1 MASRCAAGICCKG
14 GAGAAAGQ
22 LLVAGGFDFSQEESL
37 ASCESIDIADLLA
50 ERPAV
55 QACPSLQHARAC
67 PGLAAASEAVL
78 AVGGGSSMFTAAE
91 AFRSVEVLRTAAT
104 KWQYGP
110 TLQRPRCA
118 AGVCVTSAG
127 HVYAISGYAG
137 NDCYEDSVEWADG
150 SSEGLLRGWFPGP
163 ALSQARAGCAACF
176 GPDGRVWVLGGGC
189 DESASLDTVECL
201 DPREG
206 RWCQAPC
213 MPGRRRCF
221 AASFGIDRKLYIYGG
236 WNRERWHE
244 DSAARLDL
252 RNLRWE
258 TLASPVSEAPAQ
270 TNSVIPYH
278 FVNGAMSSSSSPS
291 LARPF
296 ADLPHGATPPLSRR
310 GEGHLLGGPLGST
323 GYPPRHVLTS
333 PRKSPG
339 DVRFGGPLGA
349 TMGATIYTPRQV
361 LVSPRLTP
369 RMPAGATSVIAY
381 APGLPS
387 GFIPVAAAPKVSRPV
402 EVAVRKQ
409 TPRFIRVSA
418 RSQERIPPISREVTA
433 AASAAALAAAPV
445 AATDGAAREVELEA
459 FPKQADAASHVASPR
474 SPHAV
479 AAPEVASPPGLEASP
494 RDPLYHPP
502 LAHAASD
509 IQASPMVRQRT
520 LPGYLGQAMQPQ
532 MPPERQSSIAVIT
545 TITAPSYAVAVP
557 RPSSVG
563 RGSLSRAPRAP
574 ELTSDRP
581 PARAVGEALRADS
594 RRRWRRPAP
603 THAPGTPGVAPHVPA
618 APVAAA
624 RVHGPCHGR
633 TSWSGTPPA
642 SAPVSAPPAQS
653 RQGEGDFTPAFFRL
667 QEKLS
672 YLAEEGTVQWP
683 CTSTADGLQLEG
695 AVGFKVDPDLE
706 TVSCE
711 SGPKFA
717 SPPVRNLG
725 KPQIVQ
731 TGHVEA
737 ALSRGKGSANPLV
750 AGLLG

>member
-1 MASRCAAGICCKG
+1 
-14 GAGAAAGQ
+14 
-22 LLVAGGFDFSQEESL
+22 
-37 ASCESIDIADLLA
+37 
-50 ERPAV
+50 
-55 QACPSLQHARAC
+55 
-67 PGLAAASEAVL
+67 
-78 AVGGGSSMFTAAE
+78 
-91 AFRSVEVLRTAAT
+91 
-104 KWQYGP
+104 
-110 TLQRPRCA
+110 
-118 AGVCVTSAG
+118 
-127 HVYAISGYAG
+127 
-137 NDCYEDSVEWADG
+137 
-150 SSEGLLRGWFPGP
+150 
-163 ALSQARAGCAACF
+163 
-176 GPDGRVWVLGGGC
+176 
-189 DESASLDTVECL
+189 
-201 DPREG
+201 
-206 RWCQAPC
+206 
-213 MPGRRRCF
+213 
-221 AASFGIDRKLYIYGG
+221 
-236 WNRERWHE
+236 
-244 DSAARLDL
+244 
-252 RNLRWE
+252 
-258 TLASPVSEAPAQ
+258 
-270 TNSVIPYH
+270 
-278 FVNGAMSSSSSPS
+278 MSSSSSPS

-349 TMGATIYTPRQV
+349 TMGAIYTPRQV

-387 GFIPVAAAPKVSRPV
+387 GFIPVAPAPKVSRPV

-418 RSQERIPPISREVTA
+418 RSQERILPISREVTSAAPA
-433 AASAAALAAAPV
+433 AASAAAPAAAPA

-474 SPHAV
+474 SPHAL
-479 AAPEVASPPGLEASP
+479 AAPEVASPTGLEASP
-494 RDPLYHPP
+494 RDQLYHSP

-509 IQASPMVRQRT
+509 IQSSPMVRQRT
-520 LPGYLGQAMQPQ
+520 LPGYLGQAVQSQ

-545 TITAPSYAVAVP
+545 TITTPSYAVAVP

-563 RGSLSRAPRAP
+563 RGSMGRALRAP

-603 THAPGTPGVAPHVPA
+603 AHAPGTPGVAPHVPG
-618 APVAAA
+618 APMATA

-672 YLAEEGTVQWP
+672 YLAEEGTV
-683 CTSTADGLQLEG
+683 SL
-695 AVGFKVDPDLE
+695 
-706 TVSCE
+706 
-711 SGPKFA
+711 
-717 SPPVRNLG
+717 
-725 KPQIVQ
+725 
-731 TGHVEA
+731 
-737 ALSRGKGSANPLV
+737 
-750 AGLLG
+750 

>member
-1 MASRCAAGICCKG
+1 
-14 GAGAAAGQ
+14 
-22 LLVAGGFDFSQEESL
+22 
-37 ASCESIDIADLLA
+37 
-50 ERPAV
+50 
-55 QACPSLQHARAC
+55 
-67 PGLAAASEAVL
+67 
-78 AVGGGSSMFTAAE
+78 
-91 AFRSVEVLRTAAT
+91 
-104 KWQYGP
+104 
-110 TLQRPRCA
+110 
-118 AGVCVTSAG
+118 
-127 HVYAISGYAG
+127 
-137 NDCYEDSVEWADG
+137 
-150 SSEGLLRGWFPGP
+150 
-163 ALSQARAGCAACF
+163 
-176 GPDGRVWVLGGGC
+176 
-189 DESASLDTVECL
+189 
-201 DPREG
+201 
-206 RWCQAPC
+206 
-213 MPGRRRCF
+213 
-221 AASFGIDRKLYIYGG
+221 
-236 WNRERWHE
+236 
-244 DSAARLDL
+244 
-252 RNLRWE
+252 
-258 TLASPVSEAPAQ
+258 
-270 TNSVIPYH
+270 
-278 FVNGAMSSSSSPS
+278 MSSSSSPS

-494 RDPLYHPP
+494 RDQLYHPP

-581 PARAVGEALRADS
+581 PARAVGEAGNQELWERAWSLLPAS
-594 RRRWRRPAP
+594 RPYAP
-603 THAPGTPGVAPHVPA
+603 TAAGAGDDLHPHMHPERLELHRMCLQRQWPLHGCMVHAMVVRH
-618 APVAAA
+618 
-624 RVHGPCHGR
+624 
-633 TSWSGTPPA
+633 
-642 SAPVSAPPAQS
+642 
-653 RQGEGDFTPAFFRL
+653 GEGDFTPAFFRL